1 MRRRS
6 RPSPDQGSLLD
17 WTPPVARFE
26 PVTVRGASL
35 AASLSKAVSA
45 ALKACGKPREQ
56 VARELG
62 DYLGDPIEKG
72 TLDKWASEAAAD
84 YIPSVV
90 RFIGLIHATGDRRL
104 LQMIAEPFGW
114 AVIDREYLP
123 AIEYAALSARKEEL
137 DRHLGALRRDLKASG
152 VLK

>member
-6 RPSPDQGSLLD
+6 RTSPDQGSLLD
-17 WTPPVARFE
+17 WTPPIARFE
-26 PVTVRGASL
+26 AVTVRGASL
-35 AASLSKAVSA
+35 AASLSKAVGA
-45 ALKACGKPREQ
+45 ALKGCGKPREQ
-56 VARELG
+56 VARDLG
-62 DYLGDPIEKG
+62 DYLGDPIEKA

-104 LQMIAEPFGW
+104 LQMIADHFGW
-114 AVIDREYLP
+114 AVIDRKYLP

-137 DRHLGALRRDLKASG
+137 DRHVATLRRELRNAG
-152 VLK
+152 VLE